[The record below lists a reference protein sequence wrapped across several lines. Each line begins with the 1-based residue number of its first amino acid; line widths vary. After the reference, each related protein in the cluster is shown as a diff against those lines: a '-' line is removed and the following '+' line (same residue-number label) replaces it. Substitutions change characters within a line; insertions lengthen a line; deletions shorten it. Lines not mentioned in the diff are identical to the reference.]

1 MDFQDYGGH
10 SPSIHCHSRVAVTVG
25 FTPELTPVVILTLT
39 TDCLVLLCLRV
50 AFRWR
55 LPNQDSGW
63 FVGTR
68 PREEQDVGKMEPE
81 LRMESYRR
89 ERFALLSVEI

>member
-25 FTPELTPVVILTLT
+25 SAPELTPVVILTLT

-50 AFRWR
+50 CF
-55 LPNQDSGW
+55 Q
-63 FVGTR
+63 
-68 PREEQDVGKMEPE
+68 
-81 LRMESYRR
+81 
-89 ERFALLSVEI
+89 VEAA